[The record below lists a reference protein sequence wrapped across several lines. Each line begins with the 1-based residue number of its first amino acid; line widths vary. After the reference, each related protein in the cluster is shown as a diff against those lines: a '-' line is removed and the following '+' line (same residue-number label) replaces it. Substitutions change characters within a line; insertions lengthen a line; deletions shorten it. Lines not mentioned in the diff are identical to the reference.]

1 MRRDDIPAYGG
12 DCRQIAVVLSDC
24 IISGMNHLTMNNNMD
39 IEKFKETMAGLESG
53 SIRVAE
59 KVGGEWVVN
68 AWIKEVILSGFR
80 LGRLSDMSDGAFSF
94 FDKDTFPARKF
105 TVDSGVRIVPGGSTV
120 RRGAY
125 LAPSVIMMPPSY
137 VNVGAYVD
145 SDTMIDS
152 HALVGSCAQVGKH
165 VHLSAASQLGG
176 VLEPVGALPVIIED
190 NVFIGGN
197 CGIYEGTIVK
207 ENAVIGTGV
216 VINSSTAIFD
226 AVSGE
231 YIHANEKGRITVPEG
246 AVVVAGSRP
255 VTKGPGAV
263 QGIHVYTPV
272 IVKYRDSK
280 TSSSVVLED
289 LLR

>member
-1 MRRDDIPAYGG
+1 M
-12 DCRQIAVVLSDC
+12 
-24 IISGMNHLTMNNNMD
+24 MNDM
-39 IEKFKETMAGLESG
+39 EKFLLAMEDLENG
-53 SIRVAE
+53 ELRVAE
-59 KVGGEWVVN
+59 KVDGQWVVN
-68 AWIKEVILSGFR
+68 PEVKELILLGFR
-80 LGRLSDMSDGAFSF
+80 LGKLADMSSDGLSF
-94 FDKDTFPARKF
+94 IDKDTYPARRFKPEN
-105 TVDSGVRIVPGGSTV
+105 GVRIVPGGSSV

-125 LAPSVIMMPPSY
+125 LAPSVVMMPPAY

-145 SDTMIDS
+145 EGTMIDS

-216 VINSSTAIFD
+216 IINSSTAIYD
-226 AVSGE
+226 AVNGTW
-231 YIHANEKGRITVPEG
+231 IRRNEDGQMVVPSG

-255 VTKGPGAV
+255 VTKGPGV
-263 QGIHVYTPV
+263 EEGIHLYTPV

-280 TSSSVVLED
+280 TDSSVTLED